1 MVMEASGACTEPVYY
16 ALAGQDF
23 EEIAMASPAHAKAL
37 RGHKT
42 DAKDCAR
49 LAELSGCGLLRGSYI
64 PSPELKEVQDE
75 DGAGPHPRRS
85 SGCRRDDPAAGDPWR
100 PGAAKTAAMSRT
112 TSCGSPARAKWPPLT
127 AVYFEPSTRLCV
139 Q

>member
-1 MVMEASGACTEPVYY
+1 VVMEASGACTEPVYY

-23 EEIAMASPAHAKAL
+23 EEIAVASPAHAKAL

-64 PSPELKEVQDE
+64 PSPELREV
-75 DGAGPHPRRS
+75 
-85 SGCRRDDPAAGDPWR
+85 RDLSRYRTKTVQARTLGDPAAVAVTIRR
-100 PGAAKTAAMSRT
+100 PEIPGGQGR
-112 TSCGSPARAKWPPLT
+112 RRPPRCRGLQ
-127 AVYFEPSTRLCV
+127 AVAPRRGRSGRR
-139 Q
+139 